1 MEKHSGK
8 STPNNFETLVALAF
22 ETLIFMAAFK
32 KFFGTMYFHFRYFD
46 GGLPTLVTTD
56 LEIAKQVLI
65 KDFNKF
71 HAREVSAQTMP
82 TSTKIT
88 CYFDECEGSISHN
101 EEQYFPHL

>member
-1 MEKHSGK
+1 MEKHLGK
-8 STPNNFETLVALAF
+8 NTTNNMQTLVELTF

-46 GGLPTLVTTD
+46 GGLPTLITTD

-82 TSTKIT
+82 TSMKIT
-88 CYFDECEGSISHN
+88 CYFDVCVGCISHN
-101 EEQYFPHL
+101 EEEYFP